1 MSFFVRVLTAGFFVA
16 APVCLAAQQPAAPS
30 TVVDRIT
37 FVGGDPYS
45 DAELLRAIQL
55 HTGDA
60 VTEAAISAAAKTLS
74 DTGLFADVGADLDF
88 AEGVH
93 TLTFKLKPIPD
104 DQLLHV
110 SFANIIWFTNEEI
123 ETAIHRAV
131 PLFHDRVSGEGKE
144 VDQIQAAIAGLL
156 ARRQYAATLGHSIVE
171 PTRQHPWRAMEFRV
185 VDPPIRLLTADV
197 GGGPVNLLNAEVA
210 AQKKALATPYSQG
223 SAGVTTED
231 ILLAPLRD
239 AGYIGARI
247 INVKIER
254 SATAKGIGVLY
265 SGRIF
270 AGPQYKVGN
279 VVWVPSP
286 VYTQDD
292 FARDNELHPGTLP
305 RENALT
311 ATRTAI
317 LNAFHK
323 NGYVEAELHVT
334 TEMDDQQGLVN
345 YTFSVNPGAAYRI
358 SKVTTTGLSAPAQAE
373 FDANFALKP
382 GSPFDALYVD
392 NFLVN
397 HPSLKALSGYSYS
410 YQTITNPETH
420 ELELTL
426 NFTPAK

>member
-1 MSFFVRVLTAGFFVA
+1 MTSLARVLTAVLLIAAPRYLPAQVPVA
-16 APVCLAAQQPAAPS
+16 ASA
-30 TVVDRIT
+30 TIDRIT
-37 FVGGDPYS
+37 FVGGAPYT
-45 DAELLRAIQL
+45 DAELLRAIPI
-55 HTGDA
+55 HTGDQ
-60 VTEAAISAAAKTLS
+60 VTEPMISAAAKALT

-88 AEGVH
+88 ADGVH

-104 DQLLHV
+104 DQLLRV
-110 SFANIIWFTNEEI
+110 SFANIIWLTKEEI

-131 PLFHDRVSGEGKE
+131 PLYHGRVTAGSNT
-144 VDQIQAAIAGLL
+144 VDQIQAVIAGLL
-156 ARRQYAATLGHSIVE
+156 ARRQVTATLAHGIVE
-171 PTRQHPWRAMEFRV
+171 ANRDHPWRAVEYRV
-185 VDPPIRLLTADV
+185 TDPPIRLLSADV
-197 GGGPVNLLNAEVA
+197 AGGPVNLLNAEVA
-210 AQKKALATPYSQG
+210 AQKKALAAPYNQG

-247 INVKIER
+247 INVKMER
-254 SATAKGIGVLY
+254 SATSRGFGILY

-279 VVWVPSP
+279 VVWVPTT
-286 VYTQDD
+286 VYTQGD

-305 RENALT
+305 RENALI

-323 NGYVEAELHVT
+323 NGYVEAEVHTT
-334 TEMDDQQGLVN
+334 TELDDQTGTVN
-345 YTFSVNPGAAYRI
+345 YTFYVNPGPVYQV
-358 SKVTTTGLSAPAQAE
+358 SKVSTTGLSADAQAE

-382 GSPFDALYVD
+382 GQPFNSLYVD

-397 HPSLKALSGYSYS
+397 NPSLKALSGYSYS
-410 YQTITNPETH
+410 YQTLTNPDTH

-426 NFTPAK
+426 NFSPAK